1 LNDFVDQL
9 SNDDSKYVPPDGNVH
24 QVTANTLSF
33 LHQLLQQRVTVTQL
47 LTSQSQGTASVLLPR
62 LFARILSALGL
73 NLKNK
78 RENYPDEALGAIF
91 MMNNQKH
98 IHKNLMQ
105 DVLLAIVC
113 QQNSEVSAFYENEV
127 QQYLENYLRSWNGV
141 LTACTEFPPQDKNAI
156 KAAFATFNREFELT
170 LDSHRAFCIAD
181 VGLAGTVRNRV
192 KSLIGQPYA
201 KFYNNFSRNLFAR
214 NLEKYLKYDP
224 DQVQLIIDRLFDASA

>member
-1 LNDFVDQL
+1 VQRTLIGQPLSFVVKTAQAALDTLDGSVSVIACLPLLRLLHTHESQLCALAANATVDIPIAALITELNAACYKWLNDFVDQL

-105 DVLLAIVC
+105 DGLLAIVC
-113 QQNSEVSAFYENEV
+113 QQNSEVSHFTRTKFSNIWRIICEV
-127 QQYLENYLRSWNGV
+127 G
-141 LTACTEFPPQDKNAI
+141 TE
-156 KAAFATFNREFELT
+156 
-170 LDSHRAFCIAD
+170 C
-181 VGLAGTVRNRV
+181 
-192 KSLIGQPYA
+192 
-201 KFYNNFSRNLFAR
+201 
-214 NLEKYLKYDP
+214 
-224 DQVQLIIDRLFDASA
+224 

>member
-1 LNDFVDQL
+1 
-9 SNDDSKYVPPDGNVH
+9 
-24 QVTANTLSF
+24 
-33 LHQLLQQRVTVTQL
+33 
-47 LTSQSQGTASVLLPR
+47 
-62 LFARILSALGL
+62 
-73 NLKNK
+73 
-78 RENYPDEALGAIF
+78 
-91 MMNNQKH
+91 
-98 IHKNLMQ
+98 
-105 DVLLAIVC
+105 
-113 QQNSEVSAFYENEV
+113 
-127 QQYLENYLRSWNGV
+127 V

-170 LDSHRAFCIAD
+170 LDSQRAFCIAD